1 MAFDSGSIPQPVLD
15 ELFAEHRATFDQ
27 FIYRRPELFPVKPV
41 NVTKGTAPVMELQQ
55 GRVGAVNPSRA
66 TRVAKGQPT
75 PKGNSEMSTR
85 PYVIKHDKWAEGL
98 NEITAV
104 EAEEYTMELEEIL
117 KDRCG
122 FNVLTTKELDLEALL
137 KGQGVADEGTDVQ
150 TRILGTTEKF
160 NYYGTVGN
168 DWVDYSDVDAIITK
182 MVRDSGGGNV
192 CIMGRDVADALRRHP
207 QLTSRNAGQGVE
219 IIGYD
224 ELLDNLMGMGLD
236 RVIIGRH
243 YYHDGSREVA
253 YDQAEFFSGTFAVFR
268 PGAIKRFIQSGR
280 DLRYDSFDDID
291 TEDTYLRARESS
303 NFWVPIPENVQVL
316 TTILG

>member
-15 ELFAEHRATFDQ
+15 ELFEEHRAEFDQ
-27 FIYRRPELFPVKPV
+27 YIYRRADLFPTKPV
-41 NVTKGTAPVMELQQ
+41 YVTKGAAPVMELQQ

-66 TRVAKGQPT
+66 TRVTRGQPT
-75 PKGNSEMSTR
+75 PKGNSEMGTR
-85 PYVIKHDKWAEGL
+85 PFVIKHDKWAEGL

-104 EAEEYTMELEEIL
+104 EVEEYTAEMEELL

-122 FNVLTTKELDLEALL
+122 MNVATTKELDLEALL
-137 KGQGVADEGTDVQ
+137 KGQGIADEGTDVQ
-150 TRILGTTEKF
+150 TRILGATERF

-168 DWVDYSDVDAIITK
+168 DWTDYSDIDAIITK

-219 IIGYD
+219 IVGYD
-224 ELLDNLMGMGLD
+224 QLLDKLMGMGLD
-236 RVIIGRH
+236 KIIVGRH

-253 YDQAEFFSGTFAVFR
+253 YDQAEFFAGTFAVFR
-268 PGAIKRFIQSGR
+268 PAAIRRLVQSGR
-280 DLRYDSFDDID
+280 DLRYDSFVNED

-316 TTILG
+316 STILT